1 MHIREGKSI
10 SEIAGLTRLSCNTIK
25 K

>member
-1 MHIREGKSI
+1 MHMREGKSI
-10 SEIAGLTRLSCNTIK
+10 SEIAGLTSLSCNTIK